1 MQVAGPVGI
10 RVRQRR
16 KELGVTQVALAQRI
30 GISPSYLNLIEADKR
45 AVGGRLLKKLADAL
59 ELHLDVLTGTT
70 ERRLIERL
78 GELAADP
85 SLAGLRIDPDSANL
99 LVSRHPD
106 WAAALLALA
115 RLRRDAE
122 QHAAAMSDRL
132 AQDPALAGAV
142 HRVLNHAAAVRSTS
156 EILTNVDDLTAA
168 QRQRFVDIILSQ
180 SGELSTLAQEL
191 VERFGSADAG
201 PRSLSPAEE
210 VDDFI
215 IQNRSHYPALEDLAA
230 DLRRR
235 VRPEGALEDGALAGH
250 LERRFGV
257 GIRHQ
262 SALEA
267 DLGRFRNLCHYDAGA
282 RTLTFLDN
290 APASTRRFQLA
301 RLLVRLSEA
310 AAVAAVARDELLS
323 SDEARTRA
331 FEALTS
337 YTAAAML
344 APYDA
349 FLEDAERFRY
359 DVELLRQ
366 RYGASV
372 EQVFQ
377 RLVSLRRPDAEGIP
391 FAFFRADPSGHISKR
406 FPVAGLPIPRSGNG
420 CSLWPLY
427 SVFQTPGR
435 VIRQLAEFPNGSRYL
450 FVARTIRHEPGLFHE
465 QPFLRSV
472 MLACD
477 VVYADRTVY
486 GDGLDLAKRQMATAV
501 GPACR
506 LCPRRACIHR
516 GEESVLRERED

>member
-1 MQVAGPVGI
+1 MSVAGPVGI

-16 KELGVTQVALAQRI
+16 KEMGVTQVALAGRI

-45 AVGGRLLKKLADAL
+45 VVGGRLLKKLADELGL
-59 ELHLDVLTGTT
+59 ELDVLTGAT
-70 ERRLIERL
+70 ERRLIDRL

-85 SLAGLRIDPDSANL
+85 ALAGLGIDPESATG
-99 LVSRHPD
+99 LVGRHPD
-106 WAAALLALA
+106 WAGALLALA

-122 QHAAAMSDRL
+122 QHAAAMTDRL
-132 AQDPALAGAV
+132 AQDPALASAV
-142 HRVLNHAAAVRSTS
+142 HQVLNHAAAVRSTS
-156 EILTNVDDLTAA
+156 EILTNVDDLTPE
-168 QRQRFVDIILSQ
+168 QRQRFVDIILAQ
-180 SGELSTLAQEL
+180 SGDLSSLAQEL
-191 VERFGSADAG
+191 VERFGSGGAG
-201 PRSLSPAEE
+201 PKSFSPAEE

-215 IQNRSHYPALEDLAA
+215 IQNRSHYPPLEDLAD
-230 DLRRR
+230 DLRRG
-235 VRPEGALEDGALAGH
+235 VGVGGPPDAGALADFLG
-250 LERRFGV
+250 ERFGV
-257 GIRHQ
+257 RIRHQ

-267 DLGRFRNLCHYDAGA
+267 DLGRYRNLTRYDADA

-301 RLLVRLSEA
+301 KLAVRLSGA
-310 AAVAAVARDELLS
+310 DAVRAVTADPLLTS
-323 SDEARTRA
+323 EEARARA
-331 FEALTS
+331 SDALAS
-337 YTAAAML
+337 YTAAALL

-366 RYGASV
+366 RYSASV

-391 FAFFRADPSGHISKR
+391 FAFFRADPSGHIAKR
-406 FPVAGLPIPRSGNG
+406 FPAAGLPIPRSGNG

-427 SVFQTPGR
+427 GAFQTPGR

-450 FVARTIRHEPGLFHE
+450 FVARTIRHEPALFHE
-465 QPFLRSV
+465 APFLRSV

-506 LCPRRACIHR
+506 LCPRSACIHR
-516 GEESVLRERED
+516 GEESVLQGRQD

>member
-1 MQVAGPVGI
+1 MAVAGPVGL

-16 KELGVTQVALAQRI
+16 KALGVTQVALAGRI

-45 AVGGRLLKKLADAL
+45 AVGGRLLKKLAG
-59 ELHLDVLTGTT
+59 ELDLDVDVLTGAT

-78 GELAADP
+78 SELAADP
-85 SLAGLRIDPDSANL
+85 ALAGLKIDPDSANG
-99 LVSRHPD
+99 LVGRHPD
-106 WAAALLALA
+106 WASALLALA

-122 QHAAAMSDRL
+122 QHAAAVSDRL
-132 AQDPALAGAV
+132 AQDPALAAAV
-142 HRVLNHAAAVRSTS
+142 HQVLNHAAAVRSTS
-156 EILTNVDDLTAA
+156 EILTNVDDLTAE

-180 SGELSTLAQEL
+180 SGDLSMLAQEL
-191 VERFGSADAG
+191 VERFGAGGAG

-215 IQNRSHYPALEDLAA
+215 IQNRSHYPALEQLADDLRARIGPHGAA
-230 DLRRR
+230 D
-235 VRPEGALEDGALAGH
+235 DGALADH
-250 LERRFGV
+250 LADRFGV
-257 GIRHQ
+257 SIRSM

-267 DLGRFRNLCHYDAGA
+267 DLGRFRNLSAYDAET

-301 RLLVRLSEA
+301 KLAVRLSDA
-310 AAVAAVARDELLS
+310 AAVRAVAEDELLS
-323 SDEARTRA
+323 SEEARDRA
-331 FEALTS
+331 ANALTS
-337 YTAAAML
+337 YAAAALL

-366 RYGASV
+366 RYAASV

-377 RLVSLRRPDAEGIP
+377 RLVSLRRPGAEGIP

-427 SVFQTPGR
+427 GAFQTPGR

-450 FVARTIRHEPGLFHE
+450 LVARTIRHEPALFHE
-465 QPFLRSV
+465 APFLRSV

-506 LCPRRACIHR
+506 LCSRRACMHR
-516 GEESVLRERED
+516 GEESVLQDRED